1 MRSFDTKQGVTV
13 VLAPP
18 ANVVDMLDQPL
29 VWIDLEMTG
38 LDHRTDVILE
48 IAVIVTDGTLE
59 TVIEGPDLVIGATTE
74 QLESMDPFV
83 IDMHATSGLDELVKA
98 SSLTVGQAEEQVMSW
113 LIGHVPE
120 PRLAPLA
127 GNSVHA
133 DRAFMF
139 EHMPTLEQYVH
150 YRNVDVSTIK
160 ELAKR
165 WYPNYEGATKS
176 NDNEHRAM
184 SDIRASINEL
194 RQYRAAL
201 FLESHEGPRTA

>member
-1 MRSFDTKQGVTV
+1 MTV

-18 ANVVDMLDQPL
+18 ANVMDMLDQPL

-38 LDHRTDVILE
+38 LDPRKDVILE

-59 TVIEGPDLVIGATTE
+59 TVIEGPDLVIGATND
-74 QLESMDPFV
+74 QLESMDAFV
-83 IDMHATSGLDELVKA
+83 VDMHATSGLDELVKA
-98 SSLTVGQAEEQVMSW
+98 SSLTVKQAEEQVMEW
-113 LIGHVPE
+113 LIQHVPE
-120 PRLAPLA
+120 PGLAPLA

-139 EHMPTLEQYVH
+139 EHMSTLESYVH
-150 YRNVDVSTIK
+150 YRNVDVSTVK

-165 WYPNYEGATKS
+165 WYPTYEGATKS

-194 RQYRAAL
+194 RQYRSAL
-201 FLESHEGPRTA
+201 FLDEPATP

>member
-1 MRSFDTKQGVTV
+1 M
-13 VLAPP
+13 LAPP

-150 YRNVDVSTIK
+150 YRNVDVCPRSKSWPSGGIRTTKAPQKATTTSTGPCQI
-160 ELAKR
+160 
-165 WYPNYEGATKS
+165 S
-176 NDNEHRAM
+176 V
-184 SDIRASINEL
+184 
-194 RQYRAAL
+194 RQ
-201 FLESHEGPRTA
+201 STNCVSTGPRSFLSRMRGPEPPRSIAAVPFDL